1 MMMDSIKRGGVVPPD
16 DGSHE
21 CTYLS
26 FTLNAR
32 RLTLIFPDLALL
44 LFFSSPPF
52 PRFIHIFSLDSV
64 PEIGLVGEECYGSA
78 FKLSLLGCTLALG
91 LSVLAGV
98 RREKMSKERRDN
110 L

>member
-1 MMMDSIKRGGVVPPD
+1 MINSIKRGGVALPD

-21 CTYLS
+21 CRYLS
-26 FTLNAR
+26 FTMNVL
-32 RLTLIFPDLALL
+32 RLTLIFPDLAPLL
-44 LFFSSPPF
+44 SFSSPPF
-52 PRFIHIFSLDSV
+52 PRFIHAFSLDLV
-64 PEIGLVGEECYGSA
+64 PKIGLVGEECYGSA

>member
-1 MMMDSIKRGGVVPPD
+1 M
-16 DGSHE
+16 
-21 CTYLS
+21 
-26 FTLNAR
+26 NAL
-32 RLTLIFPDLALL
+32 RLTLIFPDLGPLL
-44 LFFSSPPF
+44 SFSSPPF
-52 PRFIHIFSLDSV
+52 SRFIHTSLDSV
-64 PEIGLVGEECYGSA
+64 PKIGLMGEECYGSA